1 MLHRGGHVAFHHRLR
16 LIVTDRA
23 IAADDADDG
32 TGHAT
37 LVRVAWPVVQVPFR
51 ALVSMIRP
59 YLCSLF
65 CQAYRRCWREVRGGR
80 DWQHRMLERAWC
92 GERGGQCVET
102 FG

>member
-1 MLHRGGHVAFHHRLR
+1 MLYRGGHVAFHHRLR

-51 ALVSMIRP
+51 ALVSMRSEEHTSE
-59 YLCSLF
+59 LQSLMRHSYAVF
-65 CQAYRRCWREVRGGR
+65 CLKKKTPSKSHNNLTILRTTSVDYC
-80 DWQHRMLERAWC
+80 
-92 GERGGQCVET
+92 
-102 FG
+102 